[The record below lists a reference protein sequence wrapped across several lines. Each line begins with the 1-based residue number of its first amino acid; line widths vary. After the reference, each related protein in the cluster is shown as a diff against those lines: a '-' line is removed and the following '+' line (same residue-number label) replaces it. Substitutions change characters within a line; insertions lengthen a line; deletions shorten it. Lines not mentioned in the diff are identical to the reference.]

1 MATPVGDD
9 RAARHGY
16 TSWMMNSQFTQAAQV
31 SAAES
36 GKRFDQVAAL
46 LFDEFSRSRLK
57 SWILS
62 GELLVNGERRQ
73 PRDKLSLGDQLL
85 LAATLEAEQGWQPQ
99 AIDLA
104 IEYEDESLLVLNK
117 PAGLVVHP
125 GAGNRDGTLLNAL
138 LYHCPA
144 LAELPRAGIVHR
156 LDKDTSG
163 LMVVAKQLSSHTSLV
178 AQLQARTVKRQY
190 QAVVTGAPISGGTVD
205 APIGRH
211 PTQRVKMAVLSP
223 GKGKEAITHYRI
235 LERFPAHTLMQ
246 LKLETGRT
254 HQIRVHMAW
263 LGYPLVGDPAYG
275 GRFKLPKGASPE
287 LQQGLRDF
295 GRQALHAARLGLVH
309 PASGETMQWQVAMP
323 DDMAALLDLLRQSSS
338 DASR

>member
-1 MATPVGDD
+1 M
-9 RAARHGY
+9 
-16 TSWMMNSQFTQAAQV
+16 SSQFTQAALV

-57 SWILS
+57 TWILS

-73 PRDKLSLGDQLL
+73 PRDKLLLGDQLL
-85 LAATLEAEQGWQPQ
+85 LAATLEAEQDWQPE

-138 LYHCPA
+138 LHHCPA

-190 QAVVTGAPISGGTVD
+190 QAVVTGAPISGGTVN
-205 APIGRH
+205 APMGRH
-211 PTQRVKMAVLSP
+211 PTQRVKMAVLTT

-235 LERFPAHTLMQ
+235 LERFPAHTLVRLQ
-246 LKLETGRT
+246 LETGRT

-263 LGYPLVGDPAYG
+263 LGYPLVGDPVYG

-295 GRQALHAARLGLVH
+295 GRQALHAAELGLVH
-309 PASGETMQWQVAMP
+309 PLSGDTMQWQVAIP
-323 DDMAALLDLLRQSSS
+323 DDMTTLLDLLRQSSDD